1 MAQVPILD
9 APNAGALV
17 SNWGLPLAKPSPNTP
32 FHTTASDIRN
42 YVLNGIENVPFT
54 QLTLENPAAPV
65 DQRKSLIAASVSGNV
80 EFLIQDDG
88 LPVKSSPYLE
98 VSRQVGG
105 TIDAVRLSCSD
116 NGVGIINDL
125 GLAAEFKV
133 TNNLGNLLT
142 IAATGNTDLSGELQV
157 FGGVIVADN
166 DLDVLLGNLDVSVG
180 NATVAGS
187 ISAGTYLESNNISA
201 PLNRKATRIESTAA
215 GNIEWNVNDDTGAS
229 LGKLLEVERQA
240 SGAIDNVNWFLGSTG
255 VATDK
260 FQWKNSNGANLV
272 TLDGTGLFDVMGAC
286 EANSFFTTGT
296 INANQNI
303 SSNFGNIVAISGDLQ
318 SVNGDL
324 NLINGNA
331 IIGGTATAGGNITS
345 GAGNII
351 ANSGNIQASAGD
363 IVATVGKAVIGG
375 NIEMGT
381 DFIMSNA
388 SGSLDQKNSGITALS
403 TGDIH
408 FRVLADAGFPLG
420 NYLEVARQPNGK
432 VDSVTTIIGA
442 GGSGINNKLEVGAE
456 FTVRNNLFVPVVTI
470 DNDGNITAGGI
481 ATADTVNITGAQ
493 TPTWTVTPDVAG
505 PFRTFDANSSTLTEV
520 KQVLGTLLD
529 DLKNNGGFIT

>member
-1 MAQVPILD
+1 MTQLPILD

-65 DQRKSLIAASVSGNV
+65 DQRKSLIAASVSGRV

-125 GLAAEFKV
+125 GVAAEFKV
-133 TNNLGNLLT
+133 TNPLGNLLT
-142 IAATGNTDLSGELQV
+142 IAATGN
-157 FGGVIVADN
+157 
-166 DLDVLLGNLDVSVG
+166 LDVLLGNLDVSVG

-260 FQWKNSNGANLV
+260 FQWKSSNGANLV

-324 NLINGNA
+324 SLINGNA

-345 GAGNII
+345 STGNIV
-351 ANSGNIQASAGD
+351 ASSGNIQASAGD
-363 IVATVGKAVIGG
+363 IVATV
-375 NIEMGT
+375 
-381 DFIMSNA
+381 
-388 SGSLDQKNSGITALS
+388 
-403 TGDIH
+403 
-408 FRVLADAGFPLG
+408 
-420 NYLEVARQPNGK
+420 
-432 VDSVTTIIGA
+432 
-442 GGSGINNKLEVGAE
+442 
-456 FTVRNNLFVPVVTI
+456 
-470 DNDGNITAGGI
+470 GNITAGGI

-493 TPTWTVTPDVAG
+493 TATWTVTPPTIITRTYDADNATLSDVK
-505 PFRTFDANSSTLTEV
+505 D
-520 KQVLGTLLD
+520 VLGVLLD